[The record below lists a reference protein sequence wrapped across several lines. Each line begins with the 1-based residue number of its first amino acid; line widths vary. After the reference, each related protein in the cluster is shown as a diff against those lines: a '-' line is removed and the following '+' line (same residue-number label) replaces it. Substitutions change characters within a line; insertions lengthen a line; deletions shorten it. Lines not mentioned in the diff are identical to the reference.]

1 MWLGPKLFKCHKTLS
16 ILHMDVV
23 TVYLGK
29 IGLSQKNAFTKCS
42 LLCFY
47 ILLLF
52 REYKILYSWSV
63 NTFNELECTLK
74 LECNHWLFQQLI
86 MNSIGKWSSII
97 QQQTLKWS
105 INNMKTLS
113 ACNSSFSCSLIY
125 IFSTLCKL
133 AHW

>member
-1 MWLGPKLFKCHKTLS
+1 MWLGPKLFKCHKTLVY

-29 IGLSQKNAFTKCS
+29 IGLSQKTTFTKCS

-47 ILLLF
+47 ILLLC
-52 REYKILYSWSV
+52 REYKIYSWSA

-74 LECNHWLFQQLI
+74 LECNHWLSQQL
-86 MNSIGKWSSII
+86 NSIRKWSSII

-105 INNMKTLS
+105 INNMKPLS
-113 ACNSSFSCSLIY
+113 ACNSSFSCSSIY
-125 IFSTLCKL
+125 IFSTLCEL
-133 AHW
+133 AHL